1 MNSSLLGDLWNK
13 VFKAGNPLWLF
24 LGLNVLVFL
33 FLNGMNLFVALRIF
47 PATFSA
53 EYLLMPYLQLPA
65 NALSVLFKPWTLVT
79 YMFTQVSFFHL
90 LFNMLWLYWLG
101 MIFLDFLSKKQFV
114 FIYFFGGLAG
124 AALYLLA
131 YALVPV
137 FSESKNFNALIGS
150 SAAVS
155 AIVFATATL
164 VPDFSI
170 RMLFFG
176 NVRLKYLALVFII
189 LDLLGVGGG
198 NAGGSIAHI
207 GGALSGFFFVRQL
220 QKGNDWS
227 RLLERKRKKQS
238 KHRMRVVSTRTGGA
252 AASTKKPTGPPPT
265 NQEVID
271 QILDK
276 ISQSGYD
283 SLSKSEKDALF
294 RVSKQDQK

>member
-1 MNSSLLGDLWNK
+1 MNSSLLGDLGNK